1 MSTPSEPPGGPR
13 HWVSTDDALGWTH
26 RLPARQEFPALDG
39 WFYPHQAVAVTVDR
53 ELRTVRSWEAK
64 GWLPR
69 SPLHQ
74 PGITDPAT
82 LPHGI
87 EDLRG
92 RRYAYTAPMLTDLR
106 TIAHH
111 FGVLDGPVDLD
122 GTNFAAQVR
131 AAWGIPEP
139 EPEAIVARPPTPTS
153 SPTGTA
159 PATSSTSAAPGATTT
174 PAGPSATGSSQSH
187 TTSSRPKVGQGR
199 ARAASTVA
207 VVPAVMLMGVAP
219 S

>member
-1 MSTPSEPPGGPR
+1 M
-13 HWVSTDDALGWTH
+13 
-26 RLPARQEFPALDG
+26 
-39 WFYPHQAVAVTVDR
+39 AVTVDR

-69 SPLHQ
+69 SPLYQ

-139 EPEAIVARPPTPTS
+139 EPEAIVARPPTPDQLADRHR
-153 SPTGTA
+153 TG
-159 PATSSTSAAPGATTT
+159 
-174 PAGPSATGSSQSH
+174 H
-187 TTSSRPKVGQGR
+187 IVDFSRSWR
-199 ARAASTVA
+199 DHDTHRS
-207 VVPAVMLMGVAP
+207 LRDW
-219 S
+219 